1 MLSGSLAAIVTP
13 MFPDGALDE
22 AAFDALVDFH
32 AGQGT
37 DGLVVAGTTGESPT
51 LTPDE
56 KLGLFRRAVERARGR
71 LPVVAGTGSNSTAAS
86 VELTRGA
93 CRTGVDAVLVV
104 TPYYNKPT
112 QEGLYRHFSAV
123 ADASAVPVILYNV
136 PGRTGCDLLPATVAR
151 LAAHPRIAGIKEA
164 TAGIDRPREIRAL
177 CGGEFLILSGDD
189 PTACDMLLD
198 GGHGVI
204 SVTANV
210 APALMHAMCAAALD
224 GDAAAA
230 RAADERLRELH
241 VALFV
246 ESNPIPL
253 KWVLAHMGLIRA
265 GLRLPLT
272 PLDPRHMRR
281 LESALAAA
289 GVPAAAAP
297 RAVS

>member
-13 MFPDGALDE
+13 MYPDGALDE
-22 AAFDALVDFH
+22 AAFAALVDFH
-32 AGQGT
+32 AEQGT

-51 LTPDE
+51 LTDDE
-56 KLGLFRRAVERARGR
+56 KLGLFRQAVQGARGR
-71 LPVVAGTGSNSTAAS
+71 MPVVAGTGSNATAAS
-86 VELTRGA
+86 VELTRA
-93 CRTGVDAVLVV
+93 ASRTGVAAVLVV

-136 PGRTGCDLLPATVAR
+136 PGRTCCDLLPATVAR

-164 TAGIDRPREIRAL
+164 TPGIERPRRIRAL

-189 PTACDMLLD
+189 PTSCDMLLD
-198 GGHGVI
+198 GGQGVI

-210 APALMHAMCAAALD
+210 APALMQAMCSAALA

-241 VALFV
+241 GALFV
-246 ESNPIPL
+246 ESNPIPV
-253 KWVLAHMGLIRA
+253 KWALAQMGLIRF

-272 PLDPRHMRR
+272 PLDPHHAPR
-281 LESALAAA
+281 LERALSA
-289 GVPAAAAP
+289 V
-297 RAVS
+297 RATATVSRALS